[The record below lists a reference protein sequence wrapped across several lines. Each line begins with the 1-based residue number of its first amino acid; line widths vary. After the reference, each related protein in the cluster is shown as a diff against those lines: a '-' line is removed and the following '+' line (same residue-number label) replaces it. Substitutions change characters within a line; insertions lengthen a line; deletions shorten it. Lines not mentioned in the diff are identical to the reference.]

1 MFEQKR
7 AYWRSLDNA
16 AKLFSA
22 ASSPKDTRVFRFYC
36 ELKEE
41 VKEEILQEALNQTIQ
56 KYPVFLS
63 VMRKG
68 LFWHYLEKS
77 ELRPVVREEY
87 KEPCSSLY
95 VRDKKTLLFEVT
107 YYKKRINFEVFHALT
122 DGTGATEFLR
132 ELVKNYL
139 YLIHEE
145 DLEPVE
151 LSNQYLTVKDQEDDS
166 FSRYYDPDFPRKK
179 KKKIR
184 AVQIKKGGKGY
195 EELQINEAS
204 MSVKELLGI
213 AREKKVSMSVLLTA
227 AFICA
232 IHEEMSRMQEKKP
245 VILMVPVN
253 LRKIFPSDSMLNFFG
268 YIEPGYQ
275 FGGGKDSF
283 EDVLEAVKLYFQENL
298 SKEHMAG
305 RMNELIAIEKH
316 KILKWAPLELKNRC
330 IRAGAKM
337 AEQEVTAVLSNMSV
351 VKMPEDYAQYIEK
364 FGVYTSTNRTELC
377 ICSFQDTLSLGF
389 TSRYDSTN
397 IQRNFYRILK
407 ELGASVKVAEPDFPE
422 DARPN
427 YEGKKVLQIFTF
439 CCIAAIV
446 ISMMTDII
454 ISPGMHWSVFVAAG
468 CATMW
473 LTMAVGYVKRFNL
486 LKNAAWQLLIM
497 SGICVLWDL
506 GTGWR
511 GWSVN
516 IGIPDICLLIQVV
529 MLIISRIRSLSPRE
543 YMIYYVMAAVYSM
556 ILPLIL
562 LVTGVIH
569 YKTPSVIC
577 IGCSFLL
584 LIGLILFKRKEFKEE
599 MHKKIPRWLILIERK
614 ILVALCGAGLI
625 LREILK
631 KILHP

>member
-232 IHEEMSRMQEKKP
+232 IHEEMSRMQEKKS

-422 DARPN
+422 NARPN

-454 ISPGMHWSVFVAAG
+454 ISPGVHWSVFVAAG

-569 YKTPSVIC
+569 YRTPSVIC

-599 MHKKIPRWLILIERK
+599 MHKKFH
-614 ILVALCGAGLI
+614 VG
-625 LREILK
+625 
-631 KILHP
+631 

>member
-41 VKEEILQEALNQTIQ
+41 VKEEVLQEALNQTIQ

-454 ISPGMHWSVFVAAG
+454 ISPGVHWSVFVAAG
-468 CATMW
+468 CVTMW

-569 YKTPSVIC
+569 YRTPSVIC

-599 MHKKIPRWLILIERK
+599 MHKKFH
-614 ILVALCGAGLI
+614 VG
-625 LREILK
+625 
-631 KILHP
+631 

>member
-107 YYKKRINFEVFHALT
+107 YYEKRINFEVFHALT

-397 IQRNFYRILK
+397 IERNFYRILK

-454 ISPGMHWSVFVAAG
+454 ISPGVHWSVFVAAG

-569 YKTPSVIC
+569 YRTPSVIC

-599 MHKKIPRWLILIERK
+599 MHKKFH
-614 ILVALCGAGLI
+614 VG
-625 LREILK
+625 
-631 KILHP
+631 

>member
-107 YYKKRINFEVFHALT
+107 YYEKRINFEVFHALT

-316 KILKWAPLELKNRC
+316 KMLKWAPMELKNRC

-422 DARPN
+422 DAQPN

-454 ISPGMHWSVFVAAG
+454 ISPGVHWSVFVAAG

-569 YKTPSVIC
+569 YRTPSVIC

-599 MHKKIPRWLILIERK
+599 MHKKFH
-614 ILVALCGAGLI
+614 VG
-625 LREILK
+625 
-631 KILHP
+631 

>member
-283 EDVLEAVKLYFQENL
+283 EDVLEAVKLYFKENL

-569 YKTPSVIC
+569 YRTPSVIC

-599 MHKKIPRWLILIERK
+599 MHKKFH
-614 ILVALCGAGLI
+614 VG
-625 LREILK
+625 
-631 KILHP
+631 

>member
-454 ISPGMHWSVFVAAG
+454 ISPGVHWSVFVAAG

-569 YKTPSVIC
+569 YRTPSVIC

-584 LIGLILFKRKEFKEE
+584 LIGLILFNRKEFKEE
-599 MHKKIPRWLILIERK
+599 MHKKFH
-614 ILVALCGAGLI
+614 VG
-625 LREILK
+625 
-631 KILHP
+631 

>member
-407 ELGASVKVAEPDFPE
+407 ELGASVKVEEPDFPE

-454 ISPGMHWSVFVAAG
+454 ISPGVHWSVFVAAG
-468 CATMW
+468 CVTMW

-569 YKTPSVIC
+569 YRTPSVIC

-599 MHKKIPRWLILIERK
+599 MHKKFH
-614 ILVALCGAGLI
+614 VG
-625 LREILK
+625 
-631 KILHP
+631 

>member
-179 KKKIR
+179 KKTIR

-454 ISPGMHWSVFVAAG
+454 ISPGVHWSVFVAAG

-569 YKTPSVIC
+569 YRTPSVIC

-599 MHKKIPRWLILIERK
+599 MHKKFH
-614 ILVALCGAGLI
+614 VG
-625 LREILK
+625 
-631 KILHP
+631 

>member
-166 FSRYYDPDFPRKK
+166 FSRYYDPDFLRKK

-454 ISPGMHWSVFVAAG
+454 ISPGVHWSVFVAAG
-468 CATMW
+468 CVTMW

-569 YKTPSVIC
+569 YRTPSVIC

-599 MHKKIPRWLILIERK
+599 MHKKFH
-614 ILVALCGAGLI
+614 VG
-625 LREILK
+625 
-631 KILHP
+631 

>member
-1 MFEQKR
+1 VFEQKR

-41 VKEEILQEALNQTIQ
+41 VKEEILQEAMNQTIQ

-454 ISPGMHWSVFVAAG
+454 ISPGVHWSVFVAAG

-569 YKTPSVIC
+569 YRTPSVIC

-599 MHKKIPRWLILIERK
+599 MHKKFH
-614 ILVALCGAGLI
+614 VG
-625 LREILK
+625 
-631 KILHP
+631 

>member
-107 YYKKRINFEVFHALT
+107 YYEKRINFEVFHALT

-427 YEGKKVLQIFTF
+427 YEGKKVFQIFTF

-454 ISPGMHWSVFVAAG
+454 ISPGVHWSVFVAAG

-569 YKTPSVIC
+569 YRTPSVIC

-599 MHKKIPRWLILIERK
+599 MHKKFH
-614 ILVALCGAGLI
+614 VG
-625 LREILK
+625 
-631 KILHP
+631 

>member
-107 YYKKRINFEVFHALT
+107 YYEKRINFEVFHALT

-283 EDVLEAVKLYFQENL
+283 EDVLEVVKLYFQENL

-454 ISPGMHWSVFVAAG
+454 ISPGVHWSVFVAAG

-569 YKTPSVIC
+569 YRTPSVIC

-599 MHKKIPRWLILIERK
+599 MHKKFH
-614 ILVALCGAGLI
+614 VG
-625 LREILK
+625 
-631 KILHP
+631 

>member
-107 YYKKRINFEVFHALT
+107 YYEKRINFEVFHALT

-454 ISPGMHWSVFVAAG
+454 ISPGVHWSVFVAAG

-569 YKTPSVIC
+569 YRTPSVIC

-599 MHKKIPRWLILIERK
+599 MRKKFP
-614 ILVALCGAGLI
+614 VG
-625 LREILK
+625 
-631 KILHP
+631 

>member
-1 MFEQKR
+1 VFEQKR

-454 ISPGMHWSVFVAAG
+454 ISPGVHWSVFVAAG

-569 YKTPSVIC
+569 YRTPSVIC

-599 MHKKIPRWLILIERK
+599 MHKKFH
-614 ILVALCGAGLI
+614 VG
-625 LREILK
+625 
-631 KILHP
+631 

>member
-1 MFEQKR
+1 MSKNVLTGEV
-7 AYWRSLDNA
+7 WII
-16 AKLFSA
+16 SA

-454 ISPGMHWSVFVAAG
+454 ISPGVHWSVFVAAG
-468 CATMW
+468 CGTMW

-569 YKTPSVIC
+569 YRTPSVIC

-599 MHKKIPRWLILIERK
+599 MHKKFH
-614 ILVALCGAGLI
+614 VG
-625 LREILK
+625 
-631 KILHP
+631 

>member
-41 VKEEILQEALNQTIQ
+41 VKEEVLQEALNQTIQ

-145 DLEPVE
+145 DLEAVE
-151 LSNQYLTVKDQEDDS
+151 LSDEYLTVKDQEDDS

-179 KKKIR
+179 KKKIK

-275 FGGGKDSF
+275 FGEGKDSF
-283 EDVLEAVKLYFQENL
+283 EDVLETVKLYFQENL

-377 ICSFQDTLSLGF
+377 ICSFQDTLSLSF

-407 ELGASVKVAEPDFPE
+407 EQGASVKVAEPDFPE

-454 ISPGMHWSVFVAAG
+454 ISPGVHWSVFVAAG

-562 LVTGVIH
+562 LLAGVIH
-569 YKTPSVIC
+569 YRTPSVIC

-599 MHKKIPRWLILIERK
+599 MHKKFH
-614 ILVALCGAGLI
+614 VG
-625 LREILK
+625 
-631 KILHP
+631 

>member
-107 YYKKRINFEVFHALT
+107 YYEKRINFEVFHALT

-305 RMNELIAIEKH
+305 RMSELIAIEKH

-454 ISPGMHWSVFVAAG
+454 ISPGVHWSVFVAAG

-569 YKTPSVIC
+569 YRTPSVIC

-599 MHKKIPRWLILIERK
+599 MHKKFH
-614 ILVALCGAGLI
+614 VG
-625 LREILK
+625 
-631 KILHP
+631 

>member
-107 YYKKRINFEVFHALT
+107 YYEKRINFEVFHALT

-377 ICSFQDTLSLGF
+377 ICSFQDMLSLGF

-454 ISPGMHWSVFVAAG
+454 ISPGVHWSVFVAAG

-569 YKTPSVIC
+569 YRTPSVIC

-599 MHKKIPRWLILIERK
+599 MHKKFH
-614 ILVALCGAGLI
+614 VG
-625 LREILK
+625 
-631 KILHP
+631 

>member
-107 YYKKRINFEVFHALT
+107 YYEKRINFEVFHALT

-283 EDVLEAVKLYFQENL
+283 EDVLEAVKLYFKENL

-316 KILKWAPLELKNRC
+316 KILKWAPLELKNHC

-454 ISPGMHWSVFVAAG
+454 ISPGVHWSVFVAAG

-569 YKTPSVIC
+569 YRTPSVIC

-599 MHKKIPRWLILIERK
+599 MHKKFH
-614 ILVALCGAGLI
+614 VG
-625 LREILK
+625 
-631 KILHP
+631 

>member
-213 AREKKVSMSVLLTA
+213 AREKKVSMSVLLTV

-599 MHKKIPRWLILIERK
+599 MHKKFH
-614 ILVALCGAGLI
+614 VG
-625 LREILK
+625 
-631 KILHP
+631 

>member
-232 IHEEMSRMQEKKP
+232 IHEEMSRMQKKKP

-599 MHKKIPRWLILIERK
+599 MHKKFH
-614 ILVALCGAGLI
+614 VG
-625 LREILK
+625 
-631 KILHP
+631 

>member
-107 YYKKRINFEVFHALT
+107 YYEKRINFEVFRALT

-454 ISPGMHWSVFVAAG
+454 ISPGVHWSVFVAAG

-569 YKTPSVIC
+569 YRTPSVIC

-599 MHKKIPRWLILIERK
+599 MHKKFH
-614 ILVALCGAGLI
+614 VG
-625 LREILK
+625 
-631 KILHP
+631 

>member
-41 VKEEILQEALNQTIQ
+41 VKEEKLQEALNQTIQ

-407 ELGASVKVAEPDFPE
+407 ELGASVKAAEPDFPE

-454 ISPGMHWSVFVAAG
+454 ISPGVHWSVFVAAG
-468 CATMW
+468 CVTMW

-569 YKTPSVIC
+569 YRTPSVIC

-599 MHKKIPRWLILIERK
+599 MHKKFH
-614 ILVALCGAGLI
+614 VG
-625 LREILK
+625 
-631 KILHP
+631 

>member
-107 YYKKRINFEVFHALT
+107 YYEKRINFEVFHALT

-232 IHEEMSRMQEKKP
+232 IQEEMSRMQEKKP

-454 ISPGMHWSVFVAAG
+454 ISPGVHWSVFVAAG

-569 YKTPSVIC
+569 YRTPSVIC

-599 MHKKIPRWLILIERK
+599 MHKKFH
-614 ILVALCGAGLI
+614 VG
-625 LREILK
+625 
-631 KILHP
+631 

>member
-107 YYKKRINFEVFHALT
+107 YYEKRINFEVFHALT

-283 EDVLEAVKLYFQENL
+283 EDVLEAVKLYFKENL

-454 ISPGMHWSVFVAAG
+454 ISPGVHWSVFVAAG

-599 MHKKIPRWLILIERK
+599 MHKKFH
-614 ILVALCGAGLI
+614 VG
-625 LREILK
+625 
-631 KILHP
+631 

>member
-184 AVQIKKGGKGY
+184 AVQIKKDGKGY

-283 EDVLEAVKLYFQENL
+283 EDVLEAVKLYFKENL

-454 ISPGMHWSVFVAAG
+454 ISPGVHWSVFVAAG
-468 CATMW
+468 CVTMW

-569 YKTPSVIC
+569 YRTPSVIC

-599 MHKKIPRWLILIERK
+599 MHKKFH
-614 ILVALCGAGLI
+614 VG
-625 LREILK
+625 
-631 KILHP
+631 

>member
-389 TSRYDSTN
+389 TSRYDSAN

-506 GTGWR
+506 GTGWI

-599 MHKKIPRWLILIERK
+599 MHKKFH
-614 ILVALCGAGLI
+614 VG
-625 LREILK
+625 
-631 KILHP
+631 

>member
-275 FGGGKDSF
+275 FGEGKDSF

-364 FGVYTSTNRTELC
+364 FGVYPSTNRTELC

-454 ISPGMHWSVFVAAG
+454 ISPGVHWSVFVAAG
-468 CATMW
+468 CVTMW

-569 YKTPSVIC
+569 YRTPSVIC

-599 MHKKIPRWLILIERK
+599 MHKKFH
-614 ILVALCGAGLI
+614 VG
-625 LREILK
+625 
-631 KILHP
+631 

>member
-107 YYKKRINFEVFHALT
+107 YYEKRINFEVFHALT

-407 ELGASVKVAEPDFPE
+407 ELGASVKVEEPDFPE

-454 ISPGMHWSVFVAAG
+454 ISPGVHWSVFVAAG
-468 CATMW
+468 CVTMW

-529 MLIISRIRSLSPRE
+529 MLIVSRIRSLSPRE

-569 YKTPSVIC
+569 YRTPSVIC

-599 MHKKIPRWLILIERK
+599 MHKKFH
-614 ILVALCGAGLI
+614 VG
-625 LREILK
+625 
-631 KILHP
+631 

>member
-107 YYKKRINFEVFHALT
+107 YYEKRINFEVFHALT

-179 KKKIR
+179 KKKIK

-569 YKTPSVIC
+569 YRTPSVIC

-599 MHKKIPRWLILIERK
+599 MHKKFH
-614 ILVALCGAGLI
+614 VG
-625 LREILK
+625 
-631 KILHP
+631 

>member
-422 DARPN
+422 DERPN

-454 ISPGMHWSVFVAAG
+454 ISPGVHWSVFVAAG
-468 CATMW
+468 CVTMW

-569 YKTPSVIC
+569 YRTPSVIC

-599 MHKKIPRWLILIERK
+599 MHKKFH
-614 ILVALCGAGLI
+614 VG
-625 LREILK
+625 
-631 KILHP
+631 

>member
-68 LFWHYLEKS
+68 LFWHYLEKN

-107 YYKKRINFEVFHALT
+107 YYEKRINFEVFHALT

-454 ISPGMHWSVFVAAG
+454 ISPGVHWSVFVAAG

-599 MHKKIPRWLILIERK
+599 MHKKFH
-614 ILVALCGAGLI
+614 VG
-625 LREILK
+625 
-631 KILHP
+631 

>member
-77 ELRPVVREEY
+77 ELRPVVRQEY

-107 YYKKRINFEVFHALT
+107 YYEKRINFEVFHALT

-454 ISPGMHWSVFVAAG
+454 ISPGVHWSVFVAAG

-569 YKTPSVIC
+569 YRTPSVIC

-599 MHKKIPRWLILIERK
+599 MHKKFH
-614 ILVALCGAGLI
+614 VG
-625 LREILK
+625 
-631 KILHP
+631 